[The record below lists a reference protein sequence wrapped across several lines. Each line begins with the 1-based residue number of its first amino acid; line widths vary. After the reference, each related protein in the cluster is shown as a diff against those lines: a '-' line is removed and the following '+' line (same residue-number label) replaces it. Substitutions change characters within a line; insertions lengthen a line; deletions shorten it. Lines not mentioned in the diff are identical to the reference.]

1 MKWQKLVIY
10 VAGYGMVKLRLTTGL
25 FFSALMGSY
34 GHLVLM
40 FWRLLF
46 QNEALGVALSIHT

>member
-1 MKWQKLVIY
+1 
-10 VAGYGMVKLRLTTGL
+10 MVKLRLTTGL